1 MVVERDEDCSVTFQL
16 DVCLNFELEKSLL
29 EFADGVKVLRP
40 KSLVRSI
47 AARLRLAAGQYE

>member
-1 MVVERDEDCSVTFQL
+1 MTFQL